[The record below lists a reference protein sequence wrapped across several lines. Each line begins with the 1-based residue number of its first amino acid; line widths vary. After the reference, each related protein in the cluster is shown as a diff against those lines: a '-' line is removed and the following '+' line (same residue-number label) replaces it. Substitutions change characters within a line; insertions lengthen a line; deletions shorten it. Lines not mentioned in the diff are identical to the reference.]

1 MIFTRNR
8 PRLQRGLPAIARI
21 LRVMIPSGLRPAQK
35 SSSFA
40 TRTHN
45 ICVYNAS
52 NTFRFNT
59 CLIFIPTFFFH
70 PRFKLK
76 KYKSQHQDACH
87 GIVLV
92 ALQTQIQIVP
102 KSSSF
107 ATRTHNICVYNASNT
122 FRFNTCLI
130 FIPTFFFSCPFQVE
144 KI

>member
-45 ICVYNAS
+45 ICVCNAS

-76 KYKSQHQDACH
+76 KYKSQHQGACH
-87 GIVLV
+87 GIVFV
-92 ALQTQIQIVP
+92 ALQTQIQIILSEIVLL
-102 KSSSF
+102 
-107 ATRTHNICVYNASNT
+107 YNASNT
-122 FRFNTCLI
+122 FRFNACLI
-130 FIPTFFFSCPFQVE
+130 FIQTIIIP
-144 KI
+144 